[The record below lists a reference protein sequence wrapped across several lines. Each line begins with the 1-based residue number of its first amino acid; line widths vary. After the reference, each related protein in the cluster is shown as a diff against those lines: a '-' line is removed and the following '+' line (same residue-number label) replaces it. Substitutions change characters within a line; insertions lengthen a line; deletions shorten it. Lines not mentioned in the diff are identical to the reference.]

1 MNNNVIYKKDI
12 KTIAINIVL
21 LVVLVMIAIL
31 IVYGVYSTKKQ
42 KSVDNKR
49 TQGFEAGFDDDEVYH
64 VNEKTTVDFYE
75 PIIEQFK
82 KESQLVVSSADAS
95 IDLELKQKGV
105 FDVDLLNKTQKI
117 RYKGTGRFYVEM
129 SELSKENIAIDEE
142 NKTITITVPHTKLLP
157 LEIDP
162 NRFESEDAKKG
173 FLAFGDLKFT
183 PKEYND
189 LETEVKGK
197 LEKSVNTKE
206 NRLKADENAREEITK
221 IYDPIVKALDSD
233 YSVNVE
239 FEEKSGGLE

>member
-1 MNNNVIYKKDI
+1 MNNDVIYKKDI

-21 LVVLVMIAIL
+21 GIVLIMIAIL
-31 IVYGVYSTKKQ
+31 IVYGIYSTKKQ
-42 KSVDNKR
+42 KTMDETR
-49 TQGFEAGFDDDEVYH
+49 PTGFQAGFDEDEVYH

-129 SELSKENIAIDEE
+129 SELSKENIAVDEE